1 MALPTVYDI
10 CVPREDVLQGS
21 ITESDFAADL
31 AQVLRGDAPEEYT
44 DPVKFFAN
52 TYPTRG
58 LKALLV
64 NVCHRLNSSS
74 KQLNI
79 FKEKSGI
86 LLSYIYRMNHH
97 VQMPD

>member
-10 CVPREDVLQGS
+10 CVPRDDVLQGS

-31 AQVLRGDAPEEYT
+31 AQILRGDAPEEYT

-58 LKALLV
+58 AEGLTGQCLPSLSALV
-64 NVCHRLNSSS
+64 RKFDDVFTASSG
-74 KQLNI
+74 KPARYLI
-79 FKEKSGI
+79 
-86 LLSYIYRMNHH
+86 
-97 VQMPD
+97 

>member
-10 CVPREDVLQGS
+10 CVPRDDVLQGS

-31 AQVLRGDAPEEYT
+31 AQILRGDAPEEYT

-58 LKALLV
+58 AEGLTGQCLPSLRFQQQAAEYLQGKIG
-64 NVCHRLNSSS
+64 
-74 KQLNI
+74 NI
-79 FKEKSGI
+79 AISH
-86 LLSYIYRMNHH
+86 L
-97 VQMPD
+97 